1 MLTIF
6 ITFDKVENVTWKK
19 CRNLSIKKI
28 KNSIDNI
35 IKICYINNAAWK
47 KQQCS
52 LKTKQNVNYIW
63 QSGKTKIKILLRVW
77 SWLRMNA
84 GGMPKTCKSNEVVQW
99 RWSACTKSDLGCHLV
114 AKGWVTRRLSTFKTG
129 ITIRN
134 DC

>member
-1 MLTIF
+1 MWF
-6 ITFDKVENVTWKK
+6 VKVVNVTWKK
-19 CRNLSIKKI
+19 WQSKSIKKL
-28 KNSIDNI
+28 
-35 IKICYINNAAWK
+35 K
-47 KQQCS
+47 KVLTLS
-52 LKTKQNVNYIW
+52 LKFVILITQLEKSNNVLW
-63 QSGKTKIKILLRVW
+63 KLSKTSITFDSQEKRKINFLLRVW